1 MKLDLV
7 LFKEMS
13 FSVTYSHHYFVFKGL
28 HNFLFKLKEDLSQF
42 CKDFKVILA
51 RNSQHNTE
59 ADFYSTVCYF
69 KLLKTVVYL
78 ELCNVATIL
87 GTGLLNQKFEMW
99 LALIQCFSIDL
110 YGTFLL
116 PFKVNLLTL
125 NAVFFVCL
133 WINIV

>member
-13 FSVTYSHHYFVFKGL
+13 FSVTYSHYYFVFKSL
-28 HNFLFKLKEDLSQF
+28 HHFLFKLKDLSQF
-42 CKDFKVILA
+42 WKDFIKMILA

-69 KLLKTVVYL
+69 KLLKTVVYI

-87 GTGLLNQKFEMW
+87 GTGLLK
-99 LALIQCFSIDL
+99 L
-110 YGTFLL
+110 
-116 PFKVNLLTL
+116 KKLTL
-125 NAVFFVCL
+125 IDCDFPIFNL
-133 WINIV
+133 

>member
-28 HNFLFKLKEDLSQF
+28 DHFLFKLKEDLSQF
-42 CKDFKVILA
+42 WKDFKMILA

-59 ADFYSTVCYF
+59 ADFYSNVCYF

-87 GTGLLNQKFEMW
+87 GTGLLHEK
-99 LALIQCFSIDL
+99 ID
-110 YGTFLL
+110 F
-116 PFKVNLLTL
+116 PVFKL
-125 NAVFFVCL
+125 
-133 WINIV
+133 